1 MKLWELVRDITY
13 LEGIRRSIDFP
24 GLHRLTSLRSEEP
37 SPRQFAADEQ
47 QTQAL
52 PIQL

>member
-1 MKLWELVRDITY
+1 MKLWELVRDIIY

-24 GLHRLTSLRSEEP
+24 GWHRLTSLRSEEP
-37 SPRQFAADEQ
+37 SPRQSAIHFQ

>member
-1 MKLWELVRDITY
+1 MKLWELVRGIAF

-24 GLHRLTSLRSEEP
+24 GHYRLTSLRSEEP
-37 SPRQFAADEQ
+37 SPRHFTAKQQ